1 MSSFATEWKVNDDKK
16 NTTVSKG
23 AEDDFLYAS
32 HWVLRCASLK
42 PRSTPKLPM
51 IPSFSKKSPLV
62 ASGGRILL
70 DAHLA
75 RA

>member
-1 MSSFATEWKVNDDKK
+1 L
-16 NTTVSKG
+16 G
-23 AEDDFLYAS
+23 
-32 HWVLRCASLK
+32 ASLRQLEAALHTETAYD
-42 PRSTPKLPM
+42 PR
-51 IPSFSKKSPLV
+51 FSKKSPLV